1 MSEENLRDAPAPR
14 RKLSLFQPP
23 AKPVAVSVLSTLR
36 AELGGRDLPASLAY
50 FELVG
55 HDRALKTTIS
65 LCPECLAYVPAIV
78 FTKGGRVL
86 MRKRCAEHGPS
97 EALLENDE
105 KFYFLSNKDVS
116 GRSFAPDRVFD
127 IPPFEAPGASPCC
140 GEGETCGPS
149 DSADGATPS
158 LATDQTAN
166 KTCTVLV
173 EVTNACNLACPV
185 CYSDAKGDRKMP
197 RADFERY
204 ILRLIEKKG
213 GLDSV
218 QLTGGEAMLHPDF
231 WQLVGF
237 LYAEPRVKKI
247 FLPTNG
253 ILLSR
258 PEVAAR
264 LVPFVS
270 KMIVL
275 LQFDGATDQT
285 DTTLRGAT
293 PARVRQDVVSQLG
306 RLGVAMQLTMTLAA
320 NVNAEEVGAVVEVGL
335 KNEHVKVIAL
345 QPATY
350 SGRYDL
356 SQSASE
362 RLTLSDMVKAV
373 ARQARVSV
381 RPSDFVPIP
390 CSHPNCGWITLFVRR
405 FGLVR
410 NVVRYVDLQKVLGQ
424 VAYKTLMSTD
434 EVQSALG
441 TAGGSLLRRALGWSA
456 KRLVR
461 STDVFTVAIKPF
473 MDRYSYDQ
481 DRIANC
487 CHHLMDTHGEAVS
500 FCEYNAI
507 GRQKDSWE
515 RLPALS

>member
-1 MSEENLRDAPAPR
+1 MSDASAVPR
-14 RKLSLFQPP
+14 RKLSLFQPAAP
-23 AKPVAVSVLSTLR
+23 EGARTLARLR
-36 AELGGRDLPASLAY
+36 AELGARDLPASLSF

-55 HDRALKTTIS
+55 HERALKTTIS

-78 FTKGGRVL
+78 FTQGGRAL
-86 MRKRCAEHGPS
+86 MRKRCPEHGPS
-97 EALLENDE
+97 QAVLENDE

-127 IPPFEAPGASPCC
+127 IPPFEAPGAAACC
-140 GEGETCGPS
+140 GEGETCGP
-149 DSADGATPS
+149 ADAAPGPPLAS
-158 LATDQTAN
+158 LESTDQTAN

-247 FLPTNG
+247 YLPTNG

-264 LVPFVS
+264 LAPFAA
-270 KMIVL
+270 KMMVL
-275 LQFDGATDQT
+275 LQFDGATDAT
-285 DTTLRGAT
+285 DATLRGAT
-293 PARVRQDVVSQLG
+293 PARVRQDVVAHLE
-306 RLGVAMQLTMTLAA
+306 RLGVPMQLTMTLAA
-320 NVNAEEVGAVVEVGL
+320 NVNAAEVGAVVDVGL
-335 KNEHVKVIAL
+335 RHQHIKVIAL

-350 SGRYDL
+350 SGRYEL
-356 SQSASE
+356 SQAPIE
-362 RLTLSDMVKAV
+362 RLTLSDIVKAV
-373 ARQARVSV
+373 ARQAHVSV

-410 NVVRYVDLQKVLGQ
+410 NVVRYVDLRKVLGE
-424 VAYKTLMSTD
+424 VAYKTLLSTD
-434 EVQSALG
+434 ELQSALG
-441 TAGGSLLRRALGWSA
+441 KAGGSLLRRGVTWSA

-461 STDVFTVAIKPF
+461 STDVFTIAIKPF
-473 MDRYSYDQ
+473 MDRHSYDQ

-487 CHHLMDTHGEAVS
+487 CHHLMDTRGTAVS

-515 RLPALS
+515 RLPTLS